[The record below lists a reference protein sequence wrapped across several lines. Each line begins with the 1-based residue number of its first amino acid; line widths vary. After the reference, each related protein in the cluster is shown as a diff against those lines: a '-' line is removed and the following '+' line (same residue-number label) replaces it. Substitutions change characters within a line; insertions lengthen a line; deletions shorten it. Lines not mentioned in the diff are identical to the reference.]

1 MIAAE
6 LSGLAFLCSCI
17 ATLVNHPRCFQRIV
31 TEHTFSANRSTS
43 ISGSSPKRLMT
54 VNAKVRK
61 LKSSVSNAIN
71 SEMFINLILRGQ
83 SA

>member
-31 TEHTFSANRSTS
+31 TVQTFSANRSTS

>member
-6 LSGLAFLCSCI
+6 LSGFSLLSSCI
-17 ATLVNHPRCFQRIV
+17 ATLVSQPRCFQKIV
-31 TEHTFSANRSTS
+31 TVQTFSASRSTF

-61 LKSSVSNAIN
+61 LKSRVSNAIN
-71 SEMFINLILRGQ
+71 SEMFINLMLRGKY
-83 SA
+83 A